1 MRIILNI
8 NVTLTIISRVRSY
21 VDVIEIYKYNK

>member
-21 VDVIEIYKYNK
+21 ADEIEINKYNK